1 MIPALWR
8 DSPNDARCLCWFSPD
23 SADAHRLVGLPRH
36 YDQKTQNL
44 VVQNP
49 RRSFTLPIMPML
61 PGKMG
66 LAAASFH
73 NTHA

>member
-1 MIPALWR
+1 MMSALWH

-23 SADAHRLVGLPRH
+23 SADARIASSDSRH

-49 RRSFTLPIMPML
+49 RCSFTLPIMPML
-61 PGKMG
+61 PGKMR
-66 LAAASFH
+66 LAAASCH

>member
-1 MIPALWR
+1 
-8 DSPNDARCLCWFSPD
+8 
-23 SADAHRLVGLPRH
+23 
-36 YDQKTQNL
+36 
-44 VVQNP
+44 VQNP